1 MGNRGG
7 SWYLVG
13 GMRRGVA
20 VACLAIATACG
31 TPADETRPIEL
42 WAMGREGEMVLRLV
56 PDFERAHPGLRVRVQ
71 QIPWSAAHE
80 KLLTAY
86 VGEALPDVVQ
96 VGSTWIPE
104 LTALGALAPLDDRL
118 AASAAIRRDDYF
130 PGILDTHV
138 VDGRTMAVPWYVDTR
153 VFFYRADLL
162 RLAGAVAAPQ
172 TWSDWLAVM
181 QRLVQPPDRHAIF
194 LPITDWVMP
203 VVIALQHGAELL
215 RGDAEYG
222 NFRTQTMRDAF
233 TFYLRLFQRG
243 LAPAGG
249 TDVVNV
255 HQDFAA
261 GYFAV
266 YPSGPW
272 DLGEFARRLPPAL
285 AGEWA
290 TAPMPGRRP
299 GEVGG
304 SLAGGSGLAL
314 TAHAAEPDAAWT
326 FVEWLSAPA
335 QQIAFHR
342 LTGDLPARRSAW
354 DEAGLRDDPRAAAF
368 WTQLD
373 HLAATPKIA
382 EWERIATAIG
392 RAGERIVRAEA
403 RVEAALAD
411 LDREVDVILEKRRWM
426 LARARGDG

>member
-1 MGNRGG
+1 MWSGG
-7 SWYLVG
+7 RAGAALA
-13 GMRRGVA
+13 VA
-20 VACLAIATACG
+20 VACLGVAPGCG
-31 TPADETRPIEL
+31 PAADGARPIEL
-42 WAMGREGEMVLRLV
+42 WAMGREGEMVERLV
-56 PDFERAHPGLRVRVQ
+56 PAFERAHPGLRVRVQ

-96 VGSTWIPE
+96 VGSTWVPE
-104 LTALGALAPLDDRL
+104 LTALGALVPLDDRL
-118 AASAAIRRDDYF
+118 AASSAIRRDDYF
-130 PGILDTHV
+130 AGILDTHV
-138 VDGRTMAVPWYVDTR
+138 VEGRTMAVPWYVDTR
-153 VFFYRADLL
+153 VFFYRTDLL
-162 RLAGAVAAPQ
+162 RLAGAAAPPE
-172 TWSDWLAVM
+172 TWADWLAAM
-181 QRLVQPPDRHAIF
+181 QRLVHLPDRHAIF
-194 LPITDWVMP
+194 LPVTDWVMP
-203 VVIALQHGAELL
+203 VVIALQHGAQLL

-222 NFRTQTMRDAF
+222 NFRSPTMRDAF

-255 HQDFAA
+255 HQDFAR

-285 AGEWA
+285 ASAWA

-299 GEVGG
+299 GEIGR
-304 SLAGGSGLAL
+304 SLAGGAGLAI
-314 TAHAAEPDAAWT
+314 TAQAAQPDAAWT
-326 FVEWLSAPA
+326 LVEWLSAPA
-335 QQIAFHR
+335 QQVAFHR

-354 DEAGLRDDPRAAAF
+354 DEAGLRNDTRTRAF

-392 RAGERIVRAEA
+392 RTGERIVRAGT
-403 RVEAALAD
+403 RVEPALAD
-411 LDREVDVILEKRRWM
+411 LDREVDAILEKRRWL
-426 LARARGDG
+426 LARGRGRG